1 VLSQLSDVFR
11 IGLIVALV
19 LTMYRTSPVTGRV
32 FPLAAGVVFVAVLLP
47 STMPGDPNSLPQ
59 AILAGL
65 ISNLIILMPVLV
77 LTRWFARF
85 RR

>member
-1 VLSQLSDVFR
+1 
-11 IGLIVALV
+11 
-19 LTMYRTSPVTGRV
+19 MYRTSPVTGRIL
-32 FPLAAGVVFVAVLLP
+32 PLAAGVVFVAVLLP

-77 LTRWFARF
+77 LTDGLHAFAAEVPARSDPG
-85 RR
+85 RG